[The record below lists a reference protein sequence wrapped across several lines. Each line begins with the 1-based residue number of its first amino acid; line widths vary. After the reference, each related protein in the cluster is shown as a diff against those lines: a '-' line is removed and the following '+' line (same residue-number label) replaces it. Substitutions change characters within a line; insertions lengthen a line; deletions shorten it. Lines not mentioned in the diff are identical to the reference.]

1 METMTLREAAKR
13 TSRSVTTLRRY
24 IRSGRLAARKRPG
37 RFGPEYF
44 VSEPALSEAGLET
57 RPAEGRGELARRP
70 EQVGLRATPATVEA
84 TVPVS
89 LFQELQM
96 KHEQLL
102 VQYGMMRVEGMR
114 VLQLRAELEAK
125 QQDLDAGEARIRRLR
140 ARFQEE
146 NTRLKQLLRGV
157 ELEQEGRGLE
167 IAALREKVK
176 AFEKLTHKPA
186 TNETIEKQFSEV
198 MEQMRR
204 VDRMSDDLDS
214 PCTGEGE
221 DREPP
226 PWPSGPRQDTD
237 H

>member
-1 METMTLREAAKR
+1 METMTLREAARR
-13 TSRSVTTLRRY
+13 TSRLVTTLRRY

-44 VSEPALSEAGLET
+44 VSEPALSEAGLDT
-57 RPAEGRGELARRP
+57 RPAESRGELARRP
-70 EQVGLRATPATVEA
+70 EQVGLRAAPATFEA

-102 VQYGMMRVEGMR
+102 VQYGMVRVEGMR

-167 IAALREKVK
+167 IAALRGKVK
-176 AFEKLTHKPA
+176 ALENLTRKSV

-204 VDRMSDDLDS
+204 VDRISGRLDS
-214 PCTGEGE
+214 SGPDERA
-221 DREPP
+221 DPQPP
-226 PWPSGPRQDTD
+226 HWPSGPRQDAD

>member
-1 METMTLREAAKR
+1 METMTLREAAKY

-24 IRSGRLAARKRPG
+24 IRNGRLAARKRPG

-44 VSEPALSEAGLET
+44 VSEPALSDARLEAQ
-57 RPAEGRGELARRP
+57 PPKNRGELARRP
-70 EQVGLRATPATVEA
+70 EDGGRSATPATVEP
-84 TVPVS
+84 TVPAF

-102 VQYGMMRVEGMR
+102 VQYGMVRVAGMR
-114 VLQLRAELEAK
+114 VLELRAELEAK

-146 NTRLKQLLRGV
+146 TTRLKQLLRRV

-176 AFEKLTHKPA
+176 ALESLTRKSV

-204 VDRMSDDLDS
+204 VDCMSDRLDAPRS
-214 PCTGEGE
+214 EQEE
-221 DREPP
+221 DRKPP
-226 PWPSGPRQDTD
+226 LWPAEPRQDTD

>member
-1 METMTLREAAKR
+1 MTLREAAKR

-24 IRSGRLAARKRPG
+24 IRNGRLAARKRPG
-37 RFGPEYF
+37 RFGPEYL
-44 VSEPALSEAGLET
+44 VSGPALTDAGLET
-57 RPAEGRGELARRP
+57 RAPENRGELARRR
-70 EQVGLRATPATVEA
+70 EDAGRSATPATVEP
-84 TVPVS
+84 TVPAF

-102 VQYGMMRVEGMR
+102 VQYGMVRVAGMR
-114 VLQLRAELEAK
+114 VLELRAELEAK
-125 QQDLDAGEARIRRLR
+125 QQDLDSGEARIVRLR

-146 NTRLKQLLRGV
+146 TTRLKQLLRRV

-176 AFEKLTHKPA
+176 ALENLTRKSVP
-186 TNETIEKQFSEV
+186 NETIEKQFSEV

-204 VDRMSDDLDS
+204 VDCMSGRIDD
-214 PCTGEGE
+214 
-221 DREPP
+221 PP
-226 PWPSGPRQDTD
+226 DTD